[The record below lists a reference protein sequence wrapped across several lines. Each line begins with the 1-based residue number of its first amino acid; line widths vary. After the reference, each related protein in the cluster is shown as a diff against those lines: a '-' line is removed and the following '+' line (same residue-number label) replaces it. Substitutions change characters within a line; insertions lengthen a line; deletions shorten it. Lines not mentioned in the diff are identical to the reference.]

1 MSLKGATWKR
11 PGGVAC
17 WRRWRR
23 GSPSE
28 SDGKIIGKTHE
39 KWDIYGDGYI
49 INIFLMGIWGYIFVF
64 LRIPGIIFW
73 MSVFGS

>member
-1 MSLKGATWKR
+1 VSLKGATWKR

-23 GSPSE
+23 GSPTE
-28 SDGKIIGKTHE
+28 SDRKIIGKTHY

-49 INIFLMGIWGYIFVF
+49 INIFLMGIWGYI
-64 LRIPGIIFW
+64 L
-73 MSVFGS
+73 